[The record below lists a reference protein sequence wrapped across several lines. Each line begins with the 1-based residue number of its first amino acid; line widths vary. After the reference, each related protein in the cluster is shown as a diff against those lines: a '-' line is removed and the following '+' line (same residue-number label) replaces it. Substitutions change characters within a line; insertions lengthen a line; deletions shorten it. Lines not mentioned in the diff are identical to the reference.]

1 MLWRLARSEAKREV
15 NRKWALFSVKNLLL
29 PTCQLFLCNLFYSFL
44 QRGEFSLHTFKT
56 LQPIGSSF
64 KSSVALQHTI
74 ADQFV
79 PEKYPNYGNFMIC
92 NNVKRLTSNNYI
104 LKKENSNT
112 SLLAYW
118 CLPNWLHFI
127 SFTLVFLR
135 IQLC

>member
-1 MLWRLARSEAKREV
+1 MRVILMQSV
-15 NRKWALFSVKNLLL
+15 LF
-29 PTCQLFLCNLFYSFL
+29 
-44 QRGEFSLHTFKT
+44 FSAERRVFFTYFQYFAANWILYNGVIIAHYPF
-56 LQPIGSSF
+56 SS
-64 KSSVALQHTI
+64 ATLQHTI

-118 CLPNWLHFI
+118 CLPN
-127 SFTLVFLR
+127 
-135 IQLC
+135 